1 MKKIAYIE
9 LDNHAEV
16 AQDFMAVM
24 KDSYKFHVD
33 YYLSE
38 KIKGQ
43 LRDDGQE
50 IFLSDS
56 SMILDQ
62 LKQKKYDLIII
73 GTVHRYFSTFQEIVK
88 KYNSAVIVHN
98 INFMNSLPLDLL
110 KSILKEDILYRIKL
124 FWKEG
129 LSVAPEVYKHAKHLL
144 VLDESL
150 SSDRLTFLPV
160 FYTGK
165 FENQSKQESVI
176 VIPGGVSQK
185 RRDYSHVFNTIKNL
199 KTDEPFN
206 FVFLGKAKGTELE
219 QLKKLSSDLPQNI
232 SITWFSERVSQDDFE
247 QWMQQA
253 DVLWCPIQQETEF
266 FSGKEIYGKTKM
278 TGNSGDAIKY
288 GKPAIFPVNYPS
300 ASDFIIPE
308 DKNIPK
314 QFKTLRNT
322 PFPFQEKY
330 TKAAVQEQMEKV
342 LQNLTAI

>member
-16 AQDFMAVM
+16 AYDFMAIM
-24 KDSYKFHVD
+24 QGSKKFHVE

-43 LRDDGQE
+43 VKEDGQE

-62 LKQKKYDLIII
+62 LRQKKYDLIII

-98 INFMNSLPLDLL
+98 INFMNSSPLDLL
-110 KSILKEDILYRIKL
+110 KSIWKEDILYRIKL

-129 LSVAPEVYKHAKHLL
+129 LSAAPEVYKQAKHLL

-150 SSDRLTFLPV
+150 SFGRLTFLPV

-165 FENQSKQESVI
+165 LENHSKQETVI

-185 RRDYSHVFNTIKNL
+185 RRDYSHVFKTIKNL
-199 KTDEPFN
+199 RTDEPFN
-206 FVFLGKAKGTELE
+206 FVFLGKAKGRELE
-219 QLKKLSSDLPQNI
+219 HLKKLSSDLPQNI
-232 SITWFSERVSQDDFE
+232 SITWFSERVSQDVFE
-247 QWMQQA
+247 QWMQRA

-266 FSGKEIYGKTKM
+266 FSRKEIYGKTKM

-308 DKNIPK
+308 DENIPE
-314 QFKTLRNT
+314 QFKTLKNT
-322 PFPFQEKY
+322 SFPFQEKY
-330 TKAAVQEQMEKV
+330 AKAAVQEQIEKV
-342 LQNLTAI
+342 LQNLT

>member
-9 LDNHAEV
+9 IDNHAEV
-16 AQDFMAVM
+16 AQDFMAIM
-24 KDSYKFHVD
+24 QGSGKFHVE
-33 YYLSE
+33 YYFSE
-38 KIKGQ
+38 KIKSQVKDG
-43 LRDDGQE
+43 GQE

-62 LKQKKYDLIII
+62 LKQKEYDLVVI
-73 GTVHRYFSTFQEIVK
+73 GTVHRYFSTFQEVVK

-98 INFMNSLPLDLL
+98 INFMNSSPLDLF
-110 KSILKEDILYRIKL
+110 KSIFKGDMLYRIKL

-129 LSVAPEVYKHAKHLL
+129 LSVAPEVYKQAKHLL
-144 VLDESL
+144 VLDEKL
-150 SSDRLTFLPV
+150 SSGRLIFLPV

-165 FENQSKQESVI
+165 LENHSKQETVI

-185 RRDYSHVFNTIKNL
+185 RRNYSHVFKTIESL
-199 KTDEPFN
+199 KTDKPFN

-219 QLKKLSSDLPQNI
+219 QLKKLSSALPRNI
-232 SITWFSERVSQDDFE
+232 RVNWFSERVSQDDFE
-247 QWMQQA
+247 QWMQRA

-266 FSGKEIYGKTKM
+266 FSRKEVYGKTKM

-308 DKNIPK
+308 DENILE
-314 QFKTLRNT
+314 QFKTLKNT
-322 PFPFQEKY
+322 SFPFQEKY
-330 TKAAVQEQMEKV
+330 TKAAVQERIEKV
-342 LQNLTAI
+342 LQELI

>member
-24 KDSYKFHVD
+24 QDSGKFHVD

-43 LRDDGQE
+43 VKDDGQE

-98 INFMNSLPLDLL
+98 INFMNSSPLDLL

-144 VLDESL
+144 VLDENL

-199 KTDEPFN
+199 RTDEPFN
-206 FVFLGKAKGTELE
+206 FVFLGKAKGAELE

-308 DKNIPK
+308 DKNIPE

-330 TKAAVQEQMEKV
+330 TKAAVQKQMEKV